1 MRTMPRG
8 RTQTLPAVRR
18 LALGVLIFLLFGAC
32 ALPGPRSQNVRADSL
47 GAVLARCSEAVEGM
61 HFTVKAV
68 DRSHHIVI
76 AEGRVEGGLSF
87 HKVRLSIKVVHLGD
101 QRYRV
106 EAIATAD
113 EKGIRAG
120 AEKKTRKLFFRELG
134 ETGVRIEP

>member
-1 MRTMPRG
+1 
-8 RTQTLPAVRR
+8 
-18 LALGVLIFLLFGAC
+18 
-32 ALPGPRSQNVRADSL
+32 
-47 GAVLARCSEAVEGM
+47 
-61 HFTVKAV
+61 
-68 DRSHHIVI
+68 
-76 AEGRVEGGLSF
+76 GRVEGGLSF
-87 HKVRLSIKVVHLGD
+87 HKVRLSIKVVHLSD